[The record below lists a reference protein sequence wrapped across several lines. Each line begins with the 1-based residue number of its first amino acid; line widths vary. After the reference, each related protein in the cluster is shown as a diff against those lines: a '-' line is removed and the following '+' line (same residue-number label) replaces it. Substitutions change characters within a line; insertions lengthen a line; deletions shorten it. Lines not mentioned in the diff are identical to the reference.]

1 MHVRKVNRIKLDNK
15 STKCIF
21 IGYSEGAKGYK
32 FWIMSKHWHTHSE
45 NVIFK
50 DEKYCEDQ
58 REEFVLVEKVQ
69 HVVIPDL

>member
-32 FWIMSKHWHTHSE
+32 LWIMSKHWHTHSE

-50 DEKYCEDQ
+50 DEKYS
-58 REEFVLVEKVQ
+58 
-69 HVVIPDL
+69 

>member
-32 FWIMSKHWHTHSE
+32 LWIMSKHWHTHSE
-45 NVIFK
+45 NVILK
-50 DEKYCEDQ
+50 DEKYYEDQ

-69 HVVIPDL
+69 HVVIPDF